1 MSLYSI
7 DEKLVRYLAK
17 VARLELSQEEQEKY
31 VQQLKVILDSF
42 KEIDEVDTTDIEPS
56 FHPMEINDVLRKDQ
70 VKEWEWD
77 PLVNTK
83 HKEKR
88 YFKGPR
94 II

>member
-1 MSLYSI
+1 MSRYII

>member
-1 MSLYSI
+1 MSHYII

>member
-1 MSLYSI
+1 MSHYII

-17 VARLELSQEEQEKY
+17 VSRLELSQEEQEKY

>member
-1 MSLYSI
+1 MSHYII

-17 VARLELSQEEQEKY
+17 VSRLELSQEEQEKY

-83 HKEKR
+83 HKEER